1 MTEVIFAILT
11 ISLLLYVILGG
22 ADFGGGIL
30 ELFTRGKA
38 SEIVSK
44 AIAPVWEANHV
55 WLILVIVILF
65 VGFPPVYSTVLTA
78 LHIPILLALIGIIF
92 RGSAFTF
99 RHYDIE
105 EEKPKA
111 VYSAVFRYSSLFTTL
126 FLGISLGGI
135 ILGEI
140 STDFSNGFYQ
150 IYIHPWFNLFSL
162 SLGIFLIILFA
173 FLANIYT
180 LGEIKDE
187 EEVERF
193 SRLAKYMILALV
205 VAGGV
210 VFAAAEINGHPLFLE
225 FINSPVSIVS
235 VVLATLALPVLW
247 INLKRR
253 RQNLLRMVAGFQTTM
268 IVAGWFAIQFP
279 ILVKIK
285 DAPDITLQNS
295 AAPEQVQFYMLI
307 ALVVG
312 VLIIFPYIGYLYKVF
327 KFSKSTE
334 TPHNVNEEWEDV
346 K

>member
-65 VGFPPVYSTVLTA
+65 VGFPTVYSTVLTA

-105 EEKPKA
+105 EEKSKA
-111 VYSAVFRYSSLFTTL
+111 VYSTIFRYSSLFTTL

-140 STDFSNGFYQ
+140 STDYNNGFYQ

-180 LGEIKDE
+180 LGEIEDKK
-187 EEVERF
+187 EVERF
-193 SRLAKYMILALV
+193 GRLAKYMIVALV
-205 VAGGV
+205 IAGGV
-210 VFAAAEINGHPLFLE
+210 VFAAAEINGHPLFRE
-225 FINSPVSIVS
+225 FLGSPVSIIC
-235 VVLATLALPVLW
+235 VVLATLAVPLLW
-247 INLKRR
+247 KNLNRN
-253 RQNLLRMVAGFQTTM
+253 RQNLLRIVAGFQTTM
-268 IVAGWFAIQFP
+268 IVGGWFAIQFP

-327 KFSKSTE
+327 KFSNASE
-334 TPHNVNEEWEDV
+334 PPHNVNNDSGEM
-346 K
+346 